1 MLNNPQLENSYYKV
15 ISVIESCK
23 TKEQLEGAS
32 KMVENFKELYGKV
45 GYPKALS
52 YNLDRELNKTF
63 GINSGTANGKCVSLT
78 FKTDL

>member
-1 MLNNPQLENSYYKV
+1 MKNPSLKNSYKKT

-23 TKEQLEGAS
+23 TKEQLEGAF

-52 YNLDRELNKTF
+52 YNLDRKLDKQ
-63 GINSGTANGKCVSLT
+63 LWQ
-78 FKTDL
+78 L

>member
-1 MLNNPQLENSYYKV
+1 MLQTTQSLENSYYKT

-52 YNLDRELNKTF
+52 YNLDRKLEQQLLEYQYT
-63 GINSGTANGKCVSLT
+63 I
-78 FKTDL
+78 

>member
-1 MLNNPQLENSYYKV
+1 MPQTTQSLENSYYKV

-32 KMVENFKELYGKV
+32 RMVENFRELYKKV

-52 YNLDRELNKTF
+52 YSLDRAIKRKK
-63 GINSGTANGKCVSLT
+63 I
-78 FKTDL
+78 